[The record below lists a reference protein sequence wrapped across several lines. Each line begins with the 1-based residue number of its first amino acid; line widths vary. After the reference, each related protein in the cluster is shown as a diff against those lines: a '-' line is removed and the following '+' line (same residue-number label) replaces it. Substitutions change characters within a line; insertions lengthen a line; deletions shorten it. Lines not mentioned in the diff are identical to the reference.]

1 MIQLK
6 SVFGLIWTV
15 KRTSKNGQFRTKQKQ
30 KKRVGLKCNAKLS
43 TANPWQPTMYSNPAA
58 GRLVTLKSYFSLKKW
73 IIVVITGLN

>member
-43 TANPWQPTMYSNPAA
+43 TANQQCIQTQPLEDWSP
-58 GRLVTLKSYFSLKKW
+58 
-73 IIVVITGLN
+73 